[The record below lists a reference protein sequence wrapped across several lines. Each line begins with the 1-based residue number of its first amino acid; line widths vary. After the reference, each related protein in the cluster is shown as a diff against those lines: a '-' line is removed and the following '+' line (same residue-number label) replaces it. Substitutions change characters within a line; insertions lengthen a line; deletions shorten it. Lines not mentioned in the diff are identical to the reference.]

1 MDSKTDFGYDFAEIF
16 LFMKIENVYI
26 NTFTGK
32 TLDIPYLG
40 QATDFGHIHL
50 PCDM

>member
-1 MDSKTDFGYDFAEIF
+1 MSPLALTKKMDSKTDFGYDFAEIF

-32 TLDIPYLG
+32 TLDIP
-40 QATDFGHIHL
+40 
-50 PCDM
+50 

>member
-1 MDSKTDFGYDFAEIF
+1 MDSKTDFGYDHDFAEIF

-32 TLDIPYLG
+32 TLDIPY
-40 QATDFGHIHL
+40 
-50 PCDM
+50 M

>member
-32 TLDIPYLG
+32 TLDIPYSLNPY
-40 QATDFGHIHL
+40 L
-50 PCDM
+50 S

>member
-32 TLDIPYLG
+32 TLDIP
-40 QATDFGHIHL
+40 
-50 PCDM
+50 